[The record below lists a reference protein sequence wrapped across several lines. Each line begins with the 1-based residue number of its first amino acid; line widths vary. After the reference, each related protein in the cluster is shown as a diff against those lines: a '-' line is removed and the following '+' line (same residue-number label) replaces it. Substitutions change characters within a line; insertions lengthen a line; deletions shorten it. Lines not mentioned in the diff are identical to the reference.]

1 MFQKTGIIYRRLF
14 KFVVTT
20 LTILTA
26 NLVTTSISEY
36 LISYKSHLRPITF
49 SLVAMGIICLIF
61 YPLFTK
67 LEEWIN
73 DISTKIIKG
82 GKSLG
87 GKYLGLILVYFVCL
101 AILTYFY
108 AKMWY
113 KIDLLKILVS
123 GQINHFI

>member
-1 MFQKTGIIYRRLF
+1 MYRRLF

-26 NLVTTSISEY
+26 NLVTTYISEY

-49 SLVAMGIICLIF
+49 SLVAMGIICVIF

-73 DISTKIIKG
+73 DISAKIIRG

-87 GKYLGLILVYFVCL
+87 GKYLGLITVYILCL
-101 AILTYFY
+101 AVLTYFY
-108 AKMWY
+108 AKLWY
-113 KIDLLKILVS
+113 KIDLLKILFS
-123 GQINHFI
+123 GRINDYL

>member
-1 MFQKTGIIYRRLF
+1 MYRRLF

-26 NLVTTSISEY
+26 NLVTTYISEY

-49 SLVAMGIICLIF
+49 SLVAMGIICIIF
-61 YPLFTK
+61 YPLFIK

-73 DISTKIIKG
+73 GISSKIAKG

-87 GKYLGLILVYFVCL
+87 GKYLGLIIVYFSCL
-101 AILTYFY
+101 AILTYLY
-108 AKMWY
+108 AKLWY
-113 KIDLLKILVS
+113 KIDLLKILFS
-123 GQINHFI
+123 GKISYYL

>member
-1 MFQKTGIIYRRLF
+1 MYRRLF

-26 NLVTTSISEY
+26 NLVTTYISEY

-49 SLVAMGIICLIF
+49 SLVAMGIICVIF

-87 GKYLGLILVYFVCL
+87 GKYLGLIMVFILCL
-101 AILTYFY
+101 AVLTYFY
-108 AKMWY
+108 AKLWY
-113 KIDLLKILVS
+113 KIDLLKILFA
-123 GQINHFI
+123 GRINYYL

>member
-1 MFQKTGIIYRRLF
+1 MYRRLF

-26 NLVTTSISEY
+26 NLVTTYISEY
-36 LISYKSHLRPITF
+36 LISYKLHLRPITF

-61 YPLFTK
+61 YPLFTQ

-87 GKYLGLILVYFVCL
+87 GKYLGLILIYFLCL
-101 AILTYFY
+101 AVLTYFY
-108 AKMWY
+108 AKLWY
-113 KIDLLKILVS
+113 KIDLLKILFA
-123 GQINHFI
+123 GRINYYL

>member
-1 MFQKTGIIYRRLF
+1 MYRRLF

-26 NLVTTSISEY
+26 NLVTTYISEY
-36 LISYKSHLRPITF
+36 LTSYKSHLQPITF
-49 SLVAMGIICLIF
+49 SLVAMGIICVIF

-73 DISTKIIKG
+73 DISAKIIRG

-87 GKYLGLILVYFVCL
+87 GKYLGLITVYILCL
-101 AILTYFY
+101 AVLTYFY
-108 AKMWY
+108 AKLWY
-113 KIDLLKILVS
+113 KLDLLKILIS
-123 GQINHFI
+123 GRINDYL

>member
-1 MFQKTGIIYRRLF
+1 MYRRLF
-14 KFVVTT
+14 KFIVTT

-26 NLVTTSISEY
+26 NLVTTYISEY

-49 SLVAMGIICLIF
+49 SLVAMGIICIIF

-73 DISTKIIKG
+73 GISTKIIRG

-87 GKYLGLILVYFVCL
+87 GKYLGLIMVYFLCL

-108 AKMWY
+108 AKLWY
-113 KIDLLKILVS
+113 KLDLLKILFS
-123 GQINHFI
+123 GRISYYL

>member
-1 MFQKTGIIYRRLF
+1 MYRRLF

-26 NLVTTSISEY
+26 NLITTYISDY
-36 LISYKSHLRPITF
+36 LIGYKSHLRPVTF
-49 SLVAMGIICLIF
+49 SLVAMGIICIIF

-73 DISTKIIKG
+73 SISIKIIKG
-82 GKSLG
+82 GKSFG
-87 GKYLGLILVYFVCL
+87 GKYLGLLAIYLICL

-108 AKMWY
+108 AKLWY
-113 KIDLLKILVS
+113 KIDLLKVLFS
-123 GQINHFI
+123 GKIQFYV

>member
-1 MFQKTGIIYRRLF
+1 MYRRLF

-26 NLVTTSISEY
+26 NLVTTYISEY
-36 LISYKSHLRPITF
+36 LISYKKHLQPITF
-49 SLVAMGIICLIF
+49 SLVAMGIICVIF

-73 DISTKIIKG
+73 DISAKIIRG

-87 GKYLGLILVYFVCL
+87 GKYLGLITVYILCL
-101 AILTYFY
+101 AVLTYFY
-108 AKMWY
+108 AKLWY
-113 KIDLLKILVS
+113 KIDLLKILFS
-123 GQINHFI
+123 GRINDYL